1 MKKHI
6 LAAALFFAAIAL
18 FAETKTIYITRHGQ
32 RGDPKYQKKFKFCDE
47 DALMPKGEQ
56 QAHLLGKHLASLGFN
71 GTIYVSPYYRTLQTA
86 TFAASELPPELPMI
100 LEPRQIAA
108 LFQETALNEKEHA
121 KLWFKALQGIGTTEE
136 NLIAAAAGENE
147 EWTKMYAEMARTA
160 EEEGFLALAAQ
171 FEGVAKIEKT
181 HEERYLK
188 LLDTLKKGEVFKKGE
203 KVMWFCRNCGHVE
216 VSEEAP
222 KVCPVCVHPQAY
234 FQVKAFNY

>member
-1 MKKHI
+1 MMLLSNLI
-6 LAAALFFAAIAL
+6 
-18 FAETKTIYITRHGQ
+18 
-32 RGDPKYQKKFKFCDE
+32 
-47 DALMPKGEQ
+47 PKGELTMNLKGTKTEQ
-56 QAHLLGKHLASLGFN
+56 NLREAFAGETQARSKYDYFASVAKKAG
-71 GTIYVSPYYRTLQTA
+71 Y
-86 TFAASELPPELPMI
+86 E
-100 LEPRQIAA
+100 QIAA
-108 LFQETALNEKEHA
+108 IFQETANNEKEHA
-121 KLWFKALQGIGTTEE
+121 KLWFKALNGIGSTAE
-136 NLIAAAAGENE
+136 NLVAAAAGENE

-188 LLDTLKKGEVFKKGE
+188 LLENLKNGEVFKKGE